1 MAVFRGNPT
10 SMSVLRG
17 RDVLSREVVF
27 RDITLGVPV
36 DVLLDSTLRRVLGL
50 DVRCGDG
57 VHRFLPLAAC
67 ALDGG
72 PIEVESALVLME
84 RMFYRERALSLAA
97 LRERATRLGR
107 RGSDP
112 LVDVAF
118 RADGAV
124 AAYVVRGD
132 DGEAEISVHD
142 AAALSTDL
150 LRPAV

>member
-1 MAVFRGNPT
+1 
-10 SMSVLRG
+10 MSLLRG

-36 DVLLDSTLRRVLGL
+36 DVLLDSALRRVLGL

-67 ALDGG
+67 ALDDG

-84 RMFYRERALSLAA
+84 RTFYRERGHSLAA
-97 LRERATRLGR
+97 LRGRVTR
-107 RGSDP
+107 RGRSGTDP
-112 LVDVAF
+112 VVDVAF
-118 RADGAV
+118 RADGKV
-124 AAYVVRGD
+124 AAFVLRGD
-132 DGEAEISVHD
+132 DGEAEISVQE
-142 AAALSTDL
+142 AAALSADF